1 MTFSIGR
8 YLVAGALL
16 ISFGRLHA
24 ENRAAISARLQSADN
39 ANTLDDATL
48 RPWHLK
54 VSFQLFDAKGK
65 PTEQGTLE
73 EWWAGQNKDKR
84 IFTSPSFTATEIQ
97 TKDGLYR
104 STGVGA
110 VPEMLDIVR
119 QQVVHPMP
127 SKNDE
132 ADAKPELRRQNFGKV
147 LLDCIMLSQPIKD
160 GASAPLGLFP
170 TYCLDRDKDT
180 LRASFNFGSLVI
192 MRNNLGVF
200 QSRTVAIAITA
211 MMNNVTVLSSHVE
224 KLEGTAPTDA
234 DFLPGTGLKKIPNIV
249 HVSSEQTRGALLNN
263 VEPHYPAGASA
274 RHATGTVV
282 MRALIGSDGHVY
294 KLRLVS
300 VPDPELAIAALAAV
314 HQWTFKPYLLNGE
327 PVAIDVKIEVNFAM
341 SN

>member
-16 ISFGRLHA
+16 IAFGRLHA
-24 ENRAAISARLQSADN
+24 EDRAAVSARLQSADT

-73 EWWAGQNKDKR
+73 EWWAGKDKDKR
-84 IFTSPSFTATEIQ
+84 IFTSPSYTATEIH

-110 VPEMLDIVR
+110 VPEMLDLVR

-127 SKNDE
+127 NKNDE
-132 ADAKPELRRQNFGKV
+132 AGAKPELRRQRFGKV
-147 LLDCIMLSQPIKD
+147 QLDCIILSLPIED
-160 GASAPLGLFP
+160 GASAPFGLFP
-170 TYCLDRDKDT
+170 TYCLDHDKDT

-192 MRNNLGVF
+192 MRNSLGVF
-200 QSRTVAIAITA
+200 QSRTVATAITA
-211 MMNNVTVLSSHVE
+211 MMNNVTVLSSHIE
-224 KLEGTAPTDA
+224 KLEGTALTDA
-234 DFLPGTGLKKIPNIV
+234 DFLPGTGLKKIQNSIHISPD
-249 HVSSEQTRGALLNN
+249 EARRALLNN
-263 VEPHYPAGASA
+263 VAPEYPAGASA
-274 RHATGTVV
+274 RHVTGTVAIH
-282 MRALIGSDGHVY
+282 ALIGSDGHIY
-294 KLRLVS
+294 KLRLIS

-314 HQWTFKPYLLNGE
+314 RQWTFKPFLLNGE
-327 PVAIDVKIEVNFAM
+327 PVAIETKIEMNFSL

>member
-1 MTFSIGR
+1 MTFPIGR
-8 YLVAGALL
+8 YLFAGALL
-16 ISFGRLHA
+16 LSFGRLHA
-24 ENRAAISARLQSADN
+24 EDSAAISARLQSAD
-39 ANTLDDATL
+39 ASNTLDDATL

-73 EWWAGQNKDKR
+73 EWWAGQDKDKR
-84 IFTSPSFTATEIQ
+84 IFTSPSYTATEIQ

-104 STGVGA
+104 TTGVGA

-127 SKNDE
+127 SKDDK
-132 ADAKPELRRQNFGKV
+132 AGAKPELRRQSFGKV
-147 LLDCIMLSQPIKD
+147 QLDCIILSLPIKD

-170 TYCLDRDKDT
+170 TYCLDHDKDT

-192 MRNNLGVF
+192 MRNSLGVF

-224 KLEGTAPTDA
+224 KLEGMAPTGA
-234 DFLPGTGLKKIPNIV
+234 DFLPGTGLKKIQNTV
-249 HVSSEQTRGALLNN
+249 HISSEEARGALLND
-263 VEPHYPAGASA
+263 VEPRYPAGASA
-274 RHATGTVV
+274 RHATGTVG
-282 MRALIGSDGHVY
+282 MHALIGSDGHIY
-294 KLRLVS
+294 KLRLIS

-314 HQWTFKPYLLNGE
+314 RQWTFKPFLLNGE
-327 PVAIDVKIEVNFAM
+327 PVAIDTKIEMNFWM